1 MRRRDPRARSAAWLL
16 FTVLVT
22 GSAPEALKHYA
33 VTYPGMVAGTIGDH
47 LASDNAAGQPM
58 GPPAPV
64 VQRTALAP
72 VPSAQRS
79 ENGHSTRPRKEAVLL
94 LILMVQGL
102 GPNLTR

>member
-22 GSAPEALKHYA
+22 GSAPEALKHDA
-33 VTYPGMVAGTIGDH
+33 VNPGMVAGTIGDH
-47 LASDNAAGQPM
+47 LAIDNAAGQPM